1 MKHIYTLLT
10 LLLLS
15 LTINAQE
22 IILTEN
28 AEVSILTIGPGTQ
41 LNDSFGH
48 SAYRI
53 KDENLGVDIV
63 YNYGVFDFN
72 TQNFYIKFAR
82 GKLLYKIVTN
92 HYEPFYNSYVYQNRW
107 VKEQI
112 LSLSYSEKQ
121 AMFDFLQNNAKPENR
136 DYKYDF
142 FYDNCATKIRDVLIK
157 VLGNKL
163 EYNDD
168 YITESYSF
176 RELIQQNLNS
186 NTWGSLGI
194 DIGLGAVIDKKVSQ
208 FEYQFLPEYIFK
220 GTHNATIQRIK
231 SKDNIVKE
239 TITLFENKEIK
250 IRRNF
255 FISPLFIFGLIG
267 LMILFITYK
276 DLKKVTRSRYLDA
289 IIFFITGI
297 IGVLLLLL
305 WVATDH
311 TSTAYNYNLL
321 WAFPFSILF
330 IFTVIKKHP
339 SKWLRR
345 YFIFLILLLVLLCLH
360 WITGVQIFSIGLI
373 PLFIALGVR
382 YAYLVWFLKTPQ
394 RSH

>member
-53 KDENLGVDIV
+53 KDESLGIDIV

-82 GKLLYKIVTN
+82 GKLLYKIVAN
-92 HYEPFYNSYVYQNRW
+92 HYETFYNSYVHQNRW

-186 NTWGSLGI
+186 NTW
-194 DIGLGAVIDKKVSQ
+194 
-208 FEYQFLPEYIFK
+208 
-220 GTHNATIQRIK
+220 
-231 SKDNIVKE
+231 
-239 TITLFENKEIK
+239 
-250 IRRNF
+250 
-255 FISPLFIFGLIG
+255 
-267 LMILFITYK
+267 
-276 DLKKVTRSRYLDA
+276 
-289 IIFFITGI
+289 
-297 IGVLLLLL
+297 
-305 WVATDH
+305 
-311 TSTAYNYNLL
+311 
-321 WAFPFSILF
+321 
-330 IFTVIKKHP
+330 
-339 SKWLRR
+339 
-345 YFIFLILLLVLLCLH
+345 
-360 WITGVQIFSIGLI
+360 
-373 PLFIALGVR
+373 
-382 YAYLVWFLKTPQ
+382 
-394 RSH
+394 